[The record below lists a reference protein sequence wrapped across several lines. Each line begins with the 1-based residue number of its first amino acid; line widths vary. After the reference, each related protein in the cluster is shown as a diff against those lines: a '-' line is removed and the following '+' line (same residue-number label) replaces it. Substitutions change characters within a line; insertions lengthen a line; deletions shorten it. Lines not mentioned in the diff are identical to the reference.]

1 MHETVHTVGTRIP
14 MSWDDYLALADDERG
29 EYYDDAFVVSP
40 SAVQRH
46 QRIIA
51 RLVAA
56 IAPQLPPSADVLSE
70 WGWRPSPETEF
81 IPDVVVF
88 DRTDDRYLTAIP
100 RLVVEVLSDDRGRD
114 LLHKF
119 HIYARLGLQRYW
131 VVDPDGPTIIT
142 YRLDDGVFHEE
153 GRFTGETEALLDLGV
168 AQVSL
173 RPASLIA

>member
-1 MHETVHTVGTRIP
+1 
-14 MSWDDYLALADDERG
+14 MSWDDYLALADDRRG

-70 WGWRPSPETEF
+70 WGWRPRPETEF

-88 DRTDDRYLTAIP
+88 ERTDERYLTAVP
-100 RLVVEVLSDDRGRD
+100 HLVVEVLSDDRGRD
-114 LLHKF
+114 LLQKF

-131 VVDPDGPTIIT
+131 VIDPDGPTIIT
-142 YRLDDGVFHEE
+142 HRLVDGAFHET
-153 GRFTGETEALLDLGV
+153 GRFIGDAEAALDLGV
-168 AQVSL
+168 AQVNI
-173 RPASLIA
+173 RPASLVA